1 MGARPQPDRV
11 HRGEHSYTV
20 RTAVT
25 VSGEPHEALVD
36 VLLRNKAY
44 CVKKAPETGRL
55 GQVSWKKSGG
65 PANAWVIALDQAACG
80 AASHM

>member
-20 RTAVT
+20 RTAVS
-25 VSGEPHEALVD
+25 VSGERHEVLVD

-44 CVKKAPETGRL
+44 CDKKAPDRFLGRSL
-55 GQVSWKKSGG
+55 V
-65 PANAWVIALDQAACG
+65 ALQMHG
-80 AASHM
+80 SSHWIKLLVEQPPTCDVFP